1 MPEKI
6 NLESTVT
13 PVTSKLESAIV
24 LLYEKLAREYQLAP
38 DEVRQA
44 TITIKDGE
52 VTVKVKGK

>member
-24 LLYEKLAREYQLAP
+24 LLYEKIAREYQLAP